1 MRLKSYYSAS
11 FTQAARHPGA
21 DEVVFAL
28 SEPFL
33 RSGEPPALK
42 RNGSTG
48 DRSADLYDPEMAR
61 PYQTLIAKDVE
72 PALAQELLPECAGE
86 TQPIK
91 LRRALRE
98 RKRPPTDAYPVPE
111 QLRIAA
117 AGQLRNHPT
126 ESWPWSAF
134 RGFTRQSC
142 SSPIFLG
149 QRAAVTCSPQRHKAE
164 RRYRFLR
171 RATGARGRQ
180 DKESAS
186 R

>member
-72 PALAQELLPECAGE
+72 PALAQELLTECAGE

-111 QLRIAA
+111 QL
-117 AGQLRNHPT
+117 PDC
-126 ESWPWSAF
+126 
-134 RGFTRQSC
+134 RG
-142 SSPIFLG
+142 
-149 QRAAVTCSPQRHKAE
+149 RAAKKSSDRKLAVE
-164 RRYRFLR
+164 RFSRFHPSKLLFTHFSGR
-171 RATGARGRQ
+171 ESRGDVFPTAAQGGTPVSFLAPANRGPRP
-180 DKESAS
+180 AG
-186 R
+186 